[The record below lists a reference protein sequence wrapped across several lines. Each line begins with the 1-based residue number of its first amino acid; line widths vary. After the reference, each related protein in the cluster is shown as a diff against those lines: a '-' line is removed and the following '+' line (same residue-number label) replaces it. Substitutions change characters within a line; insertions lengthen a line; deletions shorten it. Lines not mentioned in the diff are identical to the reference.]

1 MPCESIVVD
10 SSGNLV
16 REETKEGTQLIRSR
30 YNASTCANAPS
41 TQHDADVISS
51 RQRMCREA

>member
-1 MPCESIVVD
+1 MPYKPIVVD

-30 YNASTCANAPS
+30 YNASTCVNGPS
-41 TQHDADVISS
+41 TQHDADVTSS